1 MPTIRSIAL
10 SLGLL
15 VLLGAGCAKQATS
28 PPPTQPVGTVQPL
41 PADNL
46 PRDIEDIPS
55 PVPAP
60 TPAPQAATEVCPLTP
75 EIVKRACKLTGEV
88 TRSPYK
94 CSFDASIE
102 YGASF
107 GIQKAAILQALVGSV
122 WFPIPAG
129 SDMSVQRIID
139 AQRATVNEVARQSGF
154 MSPCDRWESRTVSG
168 VGDEAAL
175 VPIILIGCDASRVAS
190 ISALPKGA
198 SLYIRKG
205 TEIAQVSSTI
215 GDVDGHEGC
224 SPEEIT
230 NLAREYVVPA
240 MIP

>member
-1 MPTIRSIAL
+1 MPTARFLASP
-10 SLGLL
+10 LL
-15 VLLGAGCAKQATS
+15 VVALIGAGCGAQTAPTPPPSQTETSAPAPIVS
-28 PPPTQPVGTVQPL
+28 PPPPPVSV
-41 PADNL
+41 
-46 PRDIEDIPS
+46 
-55 PVPAP
+55 
-60 TPAPQAATEVCPLTP
+60 PQAAAEVCPLTP

-102 YGASF
+102 YGAGF

-129 SDMSVQRIID
+129 SDMSVQGIID

-168 VGDEAAL
+168 VGDEAMM
-175 VPIILIGCDASRVAS
+175 VPIVLIGCDASRVAS
-190 ISALPKGA
+190 LSTLPKGA
-198 SLYIRKG
+198 TLYLRKG

-224 SPEEIT
+224 SPEEVIDI
-230 NLAREYVVPA
+230 AREYIVPA
-240 MIP
+240 MLP